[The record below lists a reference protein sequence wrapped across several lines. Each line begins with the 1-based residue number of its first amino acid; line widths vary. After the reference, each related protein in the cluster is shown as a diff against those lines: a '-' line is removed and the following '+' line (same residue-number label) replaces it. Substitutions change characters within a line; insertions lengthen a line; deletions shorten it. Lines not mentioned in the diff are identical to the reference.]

1 MATADKVTVELEA
14 KRGKFDRDIEGAR
27 SKFER
32 EMGRISGSAQQA
44 ERRIRASSGEIA
56 SSLRSLASG
65 IAAGATVG
73 AVTKLADTYTQLQNR
88 LRVTGLEGA
97 ALERQYERL
106 NAVATASRSGIEET
120 VQVYSRLR
128 LATEGIGLTNEDVTR
143 TTEILAKS
151 LSASGASASESAAA
165 LLQFS
170 QAIGSGVLQ
179 GDELRSIREN
189 APAVARAIAKE
200 FDTTVGGLKKLGE
213 EGKLVSD
220 RVIRAVLKS
229 GTEIDALFDKTQAT
243 VGNALTN
250 LGNQLINYIGQTDES
265 LSASER
271 LAGAINLLA
280 DNLDKLSGPIAAL
293 ATFFGTVYVGS
304 LVKASLATDGW
315 ITRSGAAIAGQIAGQ
330 RALTTATVLS
340 TDARV
345 AAIRAEIAAQ
355 TLMATTGRNSLGQFV
370 SRTAATHALTAAT
383 GQLAAA
389 QTAASR
395 ASLLAST
402 GLVRGVGAA
411 KALGSGLL
419 ALAGGPIGVAIL
431 AVAGLAAGI
440 AFLIQRQSEAAVAA
454 RAEAKAKEA
463 LAPANTE
470 LEKLVRQL
478 ATANE
483 AETKSIREKIAAL
496 VDEAKVK
503 AANAR
508 QDYLVAK
515 DEERRRQQRLSDSA
529 DKSGVNLVD
538 AYGQPLARRG
548 GVGPNGNPIDIVRE
562 TKELEELRAGA
573 EALESAYSALADAAR
588 DATAPVGS
596 VASAASGDGKGK
608 KGKTAEQLA
617 REAEQRARLLEDLE
631 QQTRIEEANLAQNV
645 ARVRELER
653 EAELVAR
660 IRQLKD
666 AGVNDAEA
674 RASAIQARLDAAR
687 AADRERIAELQ
698 QRGVDLTVAELN
710 ENYELV
716 RSLERQE
723 ELESLIEAHKKT
735 SLSTTEAIS
744 KAEADLAVIEEA
756 RLYAAERYLKTQQSS
771 HALRIA
777 ELTGNERLVKQLRD
791 QEEIARRTAE
801 YRQSGRLSPEQ
812 AEQQATNE
820 VRAERSATAY
830 GEQRDFFAATFSEG
844 IRAAMSGDLQ
854 GFLSSQF
861 GNLAD
866 MALRRLGE
874 SLFDSFSQA
883 PAAVAQAQA
892 EGVAQGAAIS
902 ATVGPAIVTAGGTA
916 ATAMG
921 TAILTSGVK
930 AAALIAKAS
939 AVSSLP
945 IPGFANGTR
954 SSPGGLAF
962 VGERGPELVNLPRG
976 SQVIPNHQ
984 LRGFGSNQQPVVK
997 LVVEESAYFAPR
1009 VSSIAGPIAVQAS
1022 TVGVMYNADQATVAN
1037 KRRGQSFIG

>member
-1 MATADKVTVELEA
+1 MVVANTVTVELEA

-44 ERRIRASSGEIA
+44 ERSIRASSGQIG
-56 SSLRSLASG
+56 SSLRGL
-65 IAAGATVG
+65 AAGLATG
-73 AVTKLADTYTQLQNR
+73 ATIGAITKLADGYTTLQNR
-88 LRVTGLEGA
+88 LRVVGLEGA
-97 ALERQYERL
+97 ALESVQNRLYEAGNR
-106 NAVATASRSGIEET
+106 NGVAVGDLA
-120 VQVYSRLR
+120 QLYSRVALSAGELGASQSQLLSLTDGVTAALR
-128 LATEGIGLTNEDVTR
+128 VQGVSAQEASGPLLQLGQALGAGIVRAEEYNSIIEGVPVLAQAAARGLERTGGSVAKLRTEVIEGRVSSQEFFQALLHGLPDVEKQAERSTLTIAQSFQTLNNELGRYVGQTDQ
-143 TTEILAKS
+143 S
-151 LSASGASASESAAA
+151 LSASQRLSQGIVMLAGNLDRILPAITTLTIFLGTRYVAAGVAAA
-165 LLQFS
+165 
-170 QAIGSGVLQ
+170 AT
-179 GDELRSIREN
+179 SIN
-189 APAVARAIAKE
+189 KARA
-200 FDTTVGGLKKLGE
+200 D
-213 EGKLVSD
+213 
-220 RVIRAVLKS
+220 
-229 GTEIDALFDKTQAT
+229 
-243 VGNALTN
+243 
-250 LGNQLINYIGQTDES
+250 
-265 LSASER
+265 
-271 LAGAINLLA
+271 
-280 DNLDKLSGPIAAL
+280 AL
-293 ATFFGTVYVGS
+293 ATQNAIAYTAAVNAQAAANAR
-304 LVKASLATDGW
+304 LVATG
-315 ITRSGAAIAGQIAGQ
+315 GAATA
-330 RALTTATVLS
+330 ALKFQA
-340 TDARV
+340 
-345 AAIRAEIAAQ
+345 
-355 TLMATTGRNSLGQFV
+355 ATTLS
-370 SRTAATHALTAAT
+370 A
-383 GQLAAA
+383 
-389 QTAASR
+389 
-395 ASLLAST
+395 
-402 GLVRGVGAA
+402 VGAA
-411 KALGSGLL
+411 RSLGGGLL
-419 ALAGGPIGVAIL
+419 ALAGGPIGIAIT

-440 AFLIQRQSEAAVAA
+440 AFLIHRQSEAAVAA

-470 LEKLVRQL
+470 LERLVRKL

-515 DEERRRQQRLSDSA
+515 DAERRRQQSLSDA
-529 DKSGVNLVD
+529 AEKSGVTLVD

-548 GVGPNGNPIDIVRE
+548 GVGPNGNPIDIVQETRE
-562 TKELEELRAGA
+562 LAELRAGA

-588 DATAPVGS
+588 DATAPVSS

-631 QQTRIEEANLAQNV
+631 QQTRIEEANLTQNV

-687 AADRERIAELQ
+687 AADRERIAGLQ

-735 SLSTTEAIS
+735 SLSTTEAIQ
-744 KAEADLAVIEEA
+744 KAEADLKVIEDA
-756 RLYAAERYLKTQQSS
+756 RLYAAEKYLKTQQSS

-812 AEQQATNE
+812 AEQQATSE
-820 VRAERSATAY
+820 VRAERSAAAF

-866 MALRRLGE
+866 LALRRLGE

-892 EGVAQGAAIS
+892 EGLAQGAAIS
-902 ATVGPAIVTAGGTA
+902 ATVGPAIITAGGTA

-921 TAILTSGVK
+921 TAILASGVK
-930 AAALIAKAS
+930 TAALIAKAS

-954 SSPGGLAF
+954 SAPGGLAF

-984 LRGFGSNQQPVVK
+984 LRGFGANQQPVVK